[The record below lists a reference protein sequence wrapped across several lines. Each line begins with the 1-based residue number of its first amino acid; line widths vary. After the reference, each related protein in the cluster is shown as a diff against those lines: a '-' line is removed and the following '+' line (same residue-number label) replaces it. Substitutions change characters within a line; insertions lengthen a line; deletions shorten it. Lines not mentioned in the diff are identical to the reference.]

1 MTDVTVLYWRM
12 VAAYR
17 RLPAEVAW
25 KRGDLIW
32 DRWHR
37 WADERFPLS
46 GPPVNLAALTPPLID
61 AADRKTS

>member
-17 RLPAEVAW
+17 RLSATAAW
-25 KRGDLIW
+25 KYGDAIW

-37 WADERFPLS
+37 WADARDFR
-46 GPPVNLAALTPPLID
+46 GMPPANLAELT
-61 AADRKTS
+61 RR